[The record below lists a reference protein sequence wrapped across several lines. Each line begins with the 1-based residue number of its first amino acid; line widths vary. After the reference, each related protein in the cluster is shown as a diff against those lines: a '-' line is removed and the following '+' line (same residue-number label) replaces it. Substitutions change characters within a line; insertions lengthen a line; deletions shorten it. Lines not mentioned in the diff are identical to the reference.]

1 MEYLD
6 ERFPHPPL
14 MPVDPVIRA
23 KTRMVLHYIEKDLY
37 GLLESVKSSGEKKA
51 SNAKQQLK
59 DNLMMSLDFIQEKK
73 FFLSDDF
80 SIIDCSMAPI
90 LWRLPEYGIQ
100 LPASAKPIMKYADRI
115 FGKEALSDIIYMHTY
130 LGKQLIKA
138 LESHRPLFIEE
149 PMPVERVDILREVK
163 SKFKGIDVVVGN
175 IATAN
180 AAEELI
186 NAGADAVKV
195 GIGPGSICTTRV
207 VAGVGVPQLTAV
219 IDVYEINQNI
229 LMPHLQMIFF
239 HLT

>member
-1 MEYLD
+1 MHTMTLYSDPESAQSHRVRIVLGEKDLVFNVEDVSHGEKNEDLIALNPNNTTPTFVDRNLVLYESRVIMEYLD

-37 GLLESVKSSGEKKA
+37 GLLESVKSSGEKKSTA
-51 SNAKQQLK
+51 AKQKLK

-115 FGKEALSDIIYMHTY
+115 FERTS
-130 LGKQLIKA
+130 
-138 LESHRPLFIEE
+138 FIENLSE
-149 PMPVERVDILREVK
+149 Q
-163 SKFKGIDVVVGN
+163 
-175 IATAN
+175 
-180 AAEELI
+180 EE
-186 NAGADAVKV
+186 
-195 GIGPGSICTTRV
+195 
-207 VAGVGVPQLTAV
+207 
-219 IDVYEINQNI
+219 EIRSE
-229 LMPHLQMIFF
+229 F
-239 HLT
+239 